1 VQRAST
7 WLGVTSIIKSSP
19 VVLVSQGQRGVNGE
33 SAALTRKRTRA
44 HLREEAAFAS
54 IRMLEPSLT
63 AADSTREFMLPR
75 PQLRSP
81 CPGAVRRSCGR
92 ACVRACVR
100 PCVRA
105 WRWLCVA
112 PGRERSLANQVMT
125 DQSEFFMLNPIPLVS
140 LTFKVR
146 PIF

>member
-100 PCVRA
+100 VCVRVC
-105 WRWLCVA
+105 RTS
-112 PGRERSLANQVMT
+112 RERSLANQVMT